1 MQLTVWTYEG
11 PPHVGAMRV
20 ATAMEGVHYVLHAP
34 QGDTYADLLFTMIER
49 RDRRP
54 PVTYTTFEA
63 RDLGKDTAALF
74 QTTLREAYERFR
86 PEAVLVGAS
95 CTAELIQDDPA
106 GLAKAAGLPVP
117 VIPLELPS
125 YQRKENWGAAETFYQ
140 IVRTLAAGRDA
151 AADGNPSSSEGATR
165 HPPLPAGISPARGEI
180 GGFDAAA
187 NPSPQA
193 LTQSPRL
200 QGCSLEDGGTAGAR
214 SISPLVGEM
223 PGRAEGGDAGIDSS
237 AEPEKTAADVH
248 GEAAHFAPRE
258 VRRPT
263 CNILGPT
270 ALGFRHRDDLV
281 EIRKLLGAIGI
292 DVAVVAPLGASPA
305 DIARL
310 GEADFNVVLYPEI
323 AGVAAKWLKRSF
335 GQEFTTVVPIG
346 FGATQDFV
354 AEVRRLAGLP
364 EADERQGE
372 KGEGASTEAG
382 SNLPWFSRSVDSTY
396 LTGKR
401 VFVFGDATHALA
413 AARVATEEFGF
424 TLCGLGTYAREFA
437 RDIRAA
443 AREYGVEPLISDDY
457 LDVEQAIVA
466 AQPELVLGTQ
476 MERHV
481 AKRLGIACAVIS
493 APVHVQDYPAR
504 HSPQM
509 GFEGANV
516 LWDTWVHPLVMG
528 LEEHLLGM
536 FRDDFEFNDG
546 AKPSHLGAG
555 ARVAAEPETSAAPAS
570 AAAPFPAAAADGETI
585 ALGWLTDAEAELRKI
600 PFFVRGK
607 ARRNTEK
614 FALERGL
621 SEITVETLYD
631 AKAHYSR

>member
-11 PPHVGAMRV
+11 PPHIGAMRV

-49 RDRRP
+49 RDKRP

-63 RDLGKDTAALF
+63 RDLGTDTAALF
-74 QTTLREAYERFR
+74 QRTLKDAYERFR
-86 PEAVLVGAS
+86 PQAMLVGAS

-106 GLAKAAGLPVP
+106 GLAKASNLPVP

-140 IVRTLAAGRDA
+140 IVRTLAGPQAPTAVTQRRDA
-151 AADGNPSSSEGATR
+151 N
-165 HPPLPAGISPARGEI
+165 
-180 GGFDAAA
+180 
-187 NPSPQA
+187 
-193 LTQSPRL
+193 
-200 QGCSLEDGGTAGAR
+200 
-214 SISPLVGEM
+214 
-223 PGRAEGGDAGIDSS
+223 
-237 AEPEKTAADVH
+237 
-248 GEAAHFAPRE
+248 
-258 VRRPT
+258 RRPV

-270 ALGFRHRDDLV
+270 ALGFRHRDDV
-281 EIRKLLGAIGI
+281 TEIRKLLGEVGI

-323 AGVAAKWLKRSF
+323 AGVAAKWLKRTF
-335 GQEFTTVVPIG
+335 GQDFTTTVPIG
-346 FGATQDFV
+346 HGATRDFV
-354 AEVRRLAGLP
+354 SEVRRIAGLP
-364 EADERQGE
+364 EEETIDSRPA
-372 KGEGASTEAG
+372 
-382 SNLPWFSRSVDSTY
+382 SNLPWFSRSVDSNY

-424 TLCGLGTYAREFA
+424 TLCGLGTYSREFA

-443 AREYGVEPLISDDY
+443 AEKYGVEPLICDDY
-457 LDVEQAIVA
+457 LDVEQAIAA

-476 MERHV
+476 MERHI
-481 AKRLGIACAVIS
+481 AKRLGVACAVIS

-504 HSPQM
+504 YSPQM

-516 LWDTWVHPLVMG
+516 LWDSWVHPLVMG

-536 FRDDFEFNDG
+536 FRDDFEFHDE
-546 AKPSHLGAG
+546 AQPSHLGAG
-555 ARVAAEPETSAAPAS
+555 ARIPAEPAS
-570 AAAPFPAAAADGETI
+570 ASTTSAIPPADASQVRKPASLDGDLI
-585 ALGWLTDAEAELRKI
+585 SFDWLTEAEAELKKI